1 MAINSTKSVG
11 RVKPRVQEITPEGN
25 ALCALARDGDLDGLL
40 DAIDNQQMPVDAKGL
55 NEFTALI
62 SASQKGNTD
71 MVHALLNRGANPNA
85 ADFDG
90 RSCLSYAVSAGMQC
104 KPTLRALL
112 DAGADIT
119 AQDTRRRTPIDKAKQ
134 LNNAF
139 ATEMIF
145 QYSRMPLVGEEV
157 SKAALQQPNEA
168 ELTALQNPQ
177 TWHDWPRIS
186 TALAANGE
194 RFSKD
199 EWLAAGGAGDVSML
213 ERAVQCRAFD
223 AVVADMY
230 VRGETLTLDDML
242 VEDKPA
248 PWVAALGE
256 SQQLGKLLQ
265 SALWQDKSAEELST
279 LRMAIPAEQRGQLQN
294 YFQLKTQLS
303 QQQQQGVGR

>member
-1 MAINSTKSVG
+1 MTNSTTSVG
-11 RVKPRVQEITPEGN
+11 RAKPRVQEITPEGN
-25 ALCALARDGDLDGLL
+25 ALCAMARDGDLDGLL
-40 DAIDNQQMPVDAKGL
+40 DAIDNRQLPVDAKGL
-55 NEFTALI
+55 NEFNALI
-62 SASQKGNTD
+62 SASQTGNAE

-85 ADFDG
+85 VDFDG
-90 RSCLSYAVSAGMQC
+90 RSSVTYALSNSA
-104 KPTLRALL
+104 KNTTILRTLL
-112 DAGADIT
+112 DAGADLT
-119 AQDTRRRTPIDKAKQ
+119 LQDNRRRTALDKAKQ
-134 LNNAF
+134 LNNGIAVK
-139 ATEMIF
+139 TLS
-145 QYSRMPLVGEEV
+145 QYGQMPLAGEEV

-168 ELTALQNPQ
+168 ELTPLQNPQ

-194 RFSKD
+194 HFSKD
-199 EWLAAGGAGDVSML
+199 EWLAAGGAGEVSML

-230 VRGETLTLDDML
+230 TRGETLTLDDML

-248 PWVAALGE
+248 PWVASLGE